1 MNKAVEKD
9 QSHRPAKLSAEEWDT
24 RVNLA
29 AAYRLIHHYGMTDLI
44 YTHISAR
51 VPGKEEHFLINPM
64 GWMFDEVT
72 ASSLVKIDLEGHN
85 VDGTTTPIN
94 YAGFVIHSA
103 VHSARPDVQCVLHTH
118 TPAGMAISM
127 LKCGLLPLSQHA
139 QMFHGAVAYH
149 GYEGIA
155 LDTDERRRLVADLGD
170 RPIMI
175 LRNHGLLTAGPTVG
189 HAFSYMYHL
198 EKACQ
203 AQLLAMGTNQEIVT
217 PPREVSEKTRQ
228 QVLSPKTSVGR
239 QEWPALL
246 RMLDRIDLSYRT

>member
-1 MNKAVEKD
+1 MNEAV
-9 QSHRPAKLSAEEWDT
+9 QPTRPAKFSEEEWNV
-24 RVNLA
+24 RVDLA

-72 ASSLVKIDLEGHN
+72 ASSLVKIDLEGNN
-85 VDGTTTPIN
+85 VDGTNTPIN

-103 VHSARPDVQCVLHTH
+103 VHAARHDVQCVLHTH

-127 LKCGLLPLSQHA
+127 LKCGLQPLSQHA
-139 QMFHGAVAYH
+139 QMFYGAIAYH

-170 RPIMI
+170 KPVMI
-175 LRNHGLLTAGPTVG
+175 LRNHGLLTAGATVG

-203 AQLLAMGTNQEIVT
+203 AQLLAMGAGQEIVT
-217 PPREVSEKTRQ
+217 PPEEVSRKTRA

-246 RMLDRIDLSYRT
+246 RMLDRIDGSYRS

>member
-1 MNKAVEKD
+1 MNEAVK
-9 QSHRPAKLSAEEWDT
+9 QQRPAKYTQEEWDT
-24 RVNLA
+24 RVDLA

-72 ASSLVKIDLEGHN
+72 ASSLVKIDLEGNN
-85 VDGTTTPIN
+85 VEGTNTPIN

-103 VHSARPDVQCVLHTH
+103 VHAARHDVQCVLHTH

-127 LKCGLLPLSQHA
+127 LKGGLQPLSQHA
-139 QMFHGAVAYH
+139 QMFYGAIAYH

-155 LDTDERRRLVADLGD
+155 LDTDERKRLVADLGD
-170 RPIMI
+170 KPVMI
-175 LRNHGLLTAGPTVG
+175 LRNHGLLTAGATVG

-203 AQLLAMGTNQEIVT
+203 AQLLAMGTGQEIVT
-217 PPREVSEKTRQ
+217 PPEEVSQKTRA

-246 RMLDRIDLSYRT
+246 RMLDRMDPSYRS